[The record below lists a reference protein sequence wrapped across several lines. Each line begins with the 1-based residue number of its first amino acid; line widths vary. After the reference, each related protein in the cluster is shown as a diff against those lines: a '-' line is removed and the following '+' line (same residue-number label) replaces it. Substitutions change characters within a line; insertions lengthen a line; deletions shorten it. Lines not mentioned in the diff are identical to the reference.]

1 MSINI
6 TELTATTLRQR
17 QKKLADNITNHNAL
31 LNRLMSRGN
40 IKNDPGGRVIT
51 EPLMYAENNSAKWF
65 NGLETFNIVEHEVID
80 AAEYSRK
87 QLAAFVYFSGTDKLA
102 NRGKEQ
108 AIDLMEARIKVAEIT
123 LKNEVAS
130 SIYSDGTGTNSKELG
145 GLQLLIDDDPTSAGT
160 VGGIDQVAQVFWRNQ
175 FQAAQT
181 ITSSNIRGIM
191 NLQWL
196 NQVRGTDKPDL
207 LLADSIM
214 YNYYESGLQENVRYT
229 STKMAD
235 AGFESIKYKTADV
248 IFDENCP
255 TKHMYFVNTDYLT
268 LRCSPDRKFSV
279 GDART
284 VTNADYDVI
293 PIQFA
298 GSLTCSNRN
307 LQGVIIDD

>member
-102 NRGKEQ
+102 NRGKDQ

>member
-1 MSINI
+1 
-6 TELTATTLRQR
+6 
-17 QKKLADNITNHNAL
+17 
-31 LNRLMSRGN
+31 
-40 IKNDPGGRVIT
+40 
-51 EPLMYAENNSAKWF
+51 MYAENNSAKWF
-65 NGLETFNIVEHEVID
+65 NGLETWNIVEQEVID

-123 LKNEVAS
+123 LKNEVARS
-130 SIYSDGTGTNSKELG
+130 MFSDGTGTNSKELG

-160 VGGIDQVAQVFWRNQ
+160 VGGIDQVAQTFWRNQ
-175 FQAAQT
+175 YQAAQT
-181 ITSSNIRGIM
+181 ITSANIRGIM
-191 NLQWL
+191 NTQWL
-196 NQVRGTDKPDL
+196 TQVRGTDKPDL
-207 LLADSIM
+207 LVADSIM

-235 AGFESIKYKTADV
+235 AGFESVKYKSADV
-248 IFDENCP
+248 VYDENC
-255 TKHMYFVNTDYLT
+255 TAKHMYFINSDYLS

-293 PIQFA
+293 PVEFA
-298 GSLTCSNRN
+298 GSLTCCNRS

>member
-160 VGGIDQVAQVFWRNQ
+160 VGGIDQVANTFWRNQ

-181 ITSSNIRGIM
+181 ITSSTIRGIM

>member
-6 TELTATTLRQR
+6 TETTAVTLRQR
-17 QKKLADNITNHNAL
+17 QKKLADNITNNNAL
-31 LNRLMSRGN
+31 LNRLMSKGN
-40 IKNDPGGRVIT
+40 IKNDSGGRIIT
-51 EPLMYAENNSAKWF
+51 EPLMYAENSTSKWY
-65 NGLETFNIVEHEVID
+65 NGLETWNITEEEVID
-80 AAEYSRK
+80 AAEYNRK
-87 QLAAFVYFSGTDKLA
+87 FLAAFVYFSGEDKLS
-102 NRGKEQ
+102 NRSKER

-130 SIYSDGTGTNSKELG
+130 SMYSDGTGTSSKEIG

-160 VGGIDQVAQVFWRNQ
+160 IGGIDQVANTFWRNQ
-175 FQAAQT
+175 YQAAQT
-181 ITSSNIRGIM
+181 LTSSNIRGVM
-191 NLQWL
+191 NTQWL
-196 NQVRGTDKPDL
+196 TQVRGTDKPDL

-248 IFDENCP
+248 VYDENCP
-255 TKHMYFVNTDYLT
+255 AKHMYFVNSDYLT
-268 LRCSPDRKFSV
+268 LRCAPDRKFAV

-293 PIQFA
+293 PVMFA
-298 GSLTCSNRN
+298 GNLTCCNRS